1 MDELVFRK
9 ARVADAPE
17 IHELINRFAGDNLML
32 PRPLMEIYE
41 TIRDFQ
47 VCLDSGRVAGC
58 CALHVSWQTL
68 GEIRSLAVNLGH
80 QRKGGGNCLVD
91 SCLEDAGEIGIER
104 VFVLTYVPDFFTRK
118 GFEPIP
124 KDDLP
129 HKIWADCVRCP
140 KFPNCDEEAL
150 IRSVRRKSGND

>member
-1 MDELVFRK
+1 MDELIFRR
-9 ARVADAPE
+9 ARVGDAPE

-32 PRPLMEIYE
+32 PRPLMEVYE

-47 VCLDSGRVAGC
+47 LCLDSGRVVGC

-68 GEIRSLAVNLGH
+68 GEIRSLAVNFRH
-80 QRKGGGNCLVD
+80 QGKGVGNRLVD
-91 SCLEDAGEIGIER
+91 SCLKDAGEIGIER

-150 IRSVRRKSGND
+150 IRSVRRTSEND

>member
-1 MDELVFRK
+1 MDELVFRR

-17 IHELINRFAGDNLML
+17 IHELINQFAGDNLML
-32 PRPLMEIYE
+32 PRPLMEVYE

-47 VCLDSGRVAGC
+47 ICLDAGRVVGC

-68 GEIRSLAVNLGH
+68 GEIRSLAVNRDYHRTGVAD
-80 QRKGGGNCLVD
+80 RLVA
-91 SCLEDAGEIGIER
+91 SCLKDGTEIGIEK

-129 HKIWADCVRCP
+129 HKIWADCTRCP

-150 IRSVRRKSGND
+150 IRSVRHTSGSD